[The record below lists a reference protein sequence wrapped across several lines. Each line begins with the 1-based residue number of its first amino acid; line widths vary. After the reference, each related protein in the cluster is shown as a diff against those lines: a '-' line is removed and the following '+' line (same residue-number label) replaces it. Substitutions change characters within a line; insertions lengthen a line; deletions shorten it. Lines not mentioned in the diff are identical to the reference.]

1 MLKVG
6 GNDFLRTMKC
16 FADVDAIELKGGD
29 L

>member
-6 GNDFLRTMKC
+6 GNDFLRTANC